1 MFQHLWPPQLLVEG
15 DLLRQQEVGLLPL
28 LLCSQPGNK
37 EDHFLGGDLDCDVDN
52 CDVLDDHLDDHSH
65 DDDNDLAAKPA
76 WLGPW
81 VFRSGTLCHEHE
93 IWLLCGDPTNYPVS
107 AFKLININNVHPIQT
122 LQLDIP
128 D

>member
-37 EDHFLGGDLDCDVDN
+37 DDHFLGGDLDCDVDN

-93 IWLLCGDPTNYPVS
+93 IWLLCDDPTNYRVS
-107 AFKLININNVHPIQT
+107 AFEYICANDTSLST
-122 LQLDIP
+122 
-128 D
+128 